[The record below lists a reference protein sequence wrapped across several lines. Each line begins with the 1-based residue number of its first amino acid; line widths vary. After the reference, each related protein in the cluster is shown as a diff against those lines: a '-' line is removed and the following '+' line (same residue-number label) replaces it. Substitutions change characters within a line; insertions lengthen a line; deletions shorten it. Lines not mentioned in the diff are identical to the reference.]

1 MLRKSNSWFLL
12 RNYFRLT
19 SFYLLFLLSIL
30 LFPINLCAETKE
42 IFAEATYIMGD
53 GETPSFAE
61 TMVMQEAKR
70 IALEQAGTYLES
82 YSKIEGLELKRDEI
96 QTIAGGVLETIIL
109 ERDRVLVGDGIEFSI
124 KIKATITTDK
134 VNQLAERL
142 KGKNIVDEYNQLRNE
157 YLVLKESIS
166 DWKRT
171 LYKTEATE
179 KRNEILKSIKE
190 HESKLNS
197 LFTKEERLVKK
208 ILSGKSIIYNAESA
222 AYEVD
227 TKLNF
232 LLSNIINDIK
242 INLGEVQAIPTEKEN
257 ILLLKIPIDYFL
269 QKSVINEFEFAVNDI
284 GGKIINENVYS
295 SKTFSNDVVGNI
307 YFVQVGSNHY
317 SIKKFQRMG
326 GELRIIL
333 TISFNDKS
341 ELKCIVDKN
350 NKSVQYWPLVAITNK
365 NRAYAGGR
373 ILGITLIG
381 EPYLYKEIFLKDST
395 NFNIEDNGFLIMTTY
410 PYSIEIHKSL
420 SKEQVN
426 KIEAISLKV
435 ISKRDLEK
443 EIDECKIKH
452 TKTLSDYLRGVY

>member
-242 INLGEVQAIPTEKEN
+242 INLGEV
-257 ILLLKIPIDYFL
+257 
-269 QKSVINEFEFAVNDI
+269 
-284 GGKIINENVYS
+284 
-295 SKTFSNDVVGNI
+295 
-307 YFVQVGSNHY
+307 
-317 SIKKFQRMG
+317 
-326 GELRIIL
+326 
-333 TISFNDKS
+333 
-341 ELKCIVDKN
+341 
-350 NKSVQYWPLVAITNK
+350 
-365 NRAYAGGR
+365 
-373 ILGITLIG
+373 
-381 EPYLYKEIFLKDST
+381 
-395 NFNIEDNGFLIMTTY
+395 
-410 PYSIEIHKSL
+410 
-420 SKEQVN
+420 
-426 KIEAISLKV
+426 
-435 ISKRDLEK
+435 
-443 EIDECKIKH
+443 
-452 TKTLSDYLRGVY
+452 